1 MTRWPRTTRY
11 ARRQEVRTGG
21 HLAGIPQGLGQTAVT
36 KDSVVW
42 LVDGVEDSGQMAVRR
57 AGTDGTGLKD
67 VSPETGDGALFA
79 YDLTA
84 SDEAVTVTAQTP
96 DTVYR
101 NETLP
106 KLWQLTPDGSRVQ
119 RVSCNRGG
127 QSYAAA
133 DSGRR
138 VVWIDGT
145 TGWTDLVTRERP
157 AGKCG

>member
-1 MTRWPRTTRY
+1 M
-11 ARRQEVRTGG
+11 
-21 HLAGIPQGLGQTAVT
+21 
-36 KDSVVW
+36 
-42 LVDGVEDSGQMAVRR
+42 
-57 AGTDGTGLKD
+57 
-67 VSPETGDGALFA
+67 
-79 YDLTA
+79 
-84 SDEAVTVTAQTP
+84 TAQTP

-119 RVSCNRGG
+119 RVSCNRGE

-157 AGKCG
+157 AGNCG